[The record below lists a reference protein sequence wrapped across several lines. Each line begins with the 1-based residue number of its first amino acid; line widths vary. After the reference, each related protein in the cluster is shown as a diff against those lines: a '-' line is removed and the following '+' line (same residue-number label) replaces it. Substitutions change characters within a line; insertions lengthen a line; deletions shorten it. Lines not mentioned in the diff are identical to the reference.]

1 MLVLPAVLIYFRAA
15 VRTFQSVRQALLML
29 LNVPFAAV
37 GGIAA
42 LWLRGMNL
50 NVSASIGF
58 IAVFGVAVLDGLV
71 LVSTINSPA

>member
-1 MLVLPAVLIYFRAA
+1 
-15 VRTFQSVRQALLML
+15 ML
-29 LNVPFAAV
+29 LIVPFASV

-42 LWLRGMNL
+42 LWLREMNL

-71 LVSTINSPA
+71 MVSTNNSLLEKGRSISGGGG